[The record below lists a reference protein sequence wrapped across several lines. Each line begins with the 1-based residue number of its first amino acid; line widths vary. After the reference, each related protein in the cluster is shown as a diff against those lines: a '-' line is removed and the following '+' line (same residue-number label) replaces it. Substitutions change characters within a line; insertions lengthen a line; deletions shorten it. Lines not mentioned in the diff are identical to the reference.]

1 VGLTPI
7 QAALLELARDS
18 GRPLETEDLD
28 DAATVLRA
36 ETLVRQGWA
45 GGQALEQARLEAP
58 TSAVLRGIVRHARA
72 RHDDGRLELGDLYA
86 LGREALVAAA
96 NALYAIPAD
105 EPVEI
110 SEDDVLAAF
119 PGARIALGGLVRPYD
134 LGAEF
139 GRAVA
144 TCVRCSGLIRSKQR
158 IAVYYD
164 RVTTPEWRV
173 IVVDHNVAQRG
184 ALLVTSQALLDG
196 APALCWECTVR
207 FEAGLLVWR
216 DGALRHVIYENDVVA
231 IDPDSG
237 HADGRATT
245 SQSRGS
251 RPVAS
256 DSTDDTQIDLFAL
269 VDDRDVVAIDDTL
282 SFDELMGGTGAP
294 VIHIPPRRED
304 DK

>member
-1 VGLTPI
+1 M
-7 QAALLELARDS
+7 
-18 GRPLETEDLD
+18 
-28 DAATVLRA
+28 
-36 ETLVRQGWA
+36 
-45 GGQALEQARLEAP
+45 
-58 TSAVLRGIVRHARA
+58 
-72 RHDDGRLELGDLYA
+72 
-86 LGREALVAAA
+86 
-96 NALYAIPAD
+96 IPAD
-105 EPVEI
+105 DPVEI

-119 PGARIALGGLVRPYD
+119 PEALTALGGLVWPHD

-164 RVTTPEWRV
+164 SVTTPEWRV

-184 ALLVTSQALLDG
+184 AAPLVTSQALLDG

-207 FEAGLLVWR
+207 FGAGLLVWR

-237 HADGRATT
+237 PADGRATT

-251 RPVAS
+251 RLVAA
-256 DSTDDTQIDLFAL
+256 DSAYETQIDLFAV
-269 VDDRDVVAIDDTL
+269 VDDRQVVAIDDTL
-282 SFDELMGGTGAP
+282 TFEELMGGTRAP
-294 VIHIPPRRED
+294 VIRTPPRD
-304 DK
+304 DDE